1 VRIIVVA
8 LLGLGSVAHAD
19 DFASFELAAG
29 GHLPVGD
36 NAWKTA
42 TTGSLA
48 GFGAAAWHMGDHFGL
63 LGSGEA
69 LDPLG
74 LVSPS
79 GTYKPSI
86 LRLRFL
92 AHAFYE
98 DEVVR
103 HLTVGGRFGIGL
115 DEMFVNWDMPAGG
128 NASYRSEQTSALALE
143 AAAGIWYEAGIGVQ
157 VGGELAIPIS
167 MSRDS
172 NLIGEKLAGASPAS
186 FATYEVAVLAGIRI
200 TSKRD

>member
-8 LLGLGSVAHAD
+8 LLGLGSIAHAD

-36 NAWKTA
+36 SAWKSA
-42 TTGSLA
+42 TTGSPA
-48 GFGAAAWHMGDHFGL
+48 VFGGVAWHIGEHFGV

-79 GTYKPSI
+79 GTYKLSI

-98 DEVVR
+98 DELVP
-103 HLTVGGRFGIGL
+103 HLTLAARFGIGL
-115 DEMFVNWDMPAGG
+115 DTMFVNWDMPAGG
-128 NASYRSEQTSALALE
+128 TASYRSEQISALALE
-143 AAAGIWYEAGIGVQ
+143 PAAGLWYDAGIGVQ
-157 VGGELAIPIS
+157 VGGEIALPIS
-167 MSRDS
+167 TARDS
-172 NLIGEKLAGASPAS
+172 QIIGSKFAGAPAS
-186 FATYEVAVLAGIRI
+186 FASYEVAVLAGIRI